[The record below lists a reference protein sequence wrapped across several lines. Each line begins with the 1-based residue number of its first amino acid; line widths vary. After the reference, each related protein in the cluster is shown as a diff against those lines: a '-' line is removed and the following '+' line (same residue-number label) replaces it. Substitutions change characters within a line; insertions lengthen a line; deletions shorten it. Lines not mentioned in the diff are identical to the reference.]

1 MCGSANKGKK
11 RVLGVLDLKV
21 QMVVSQPVS
30 AENLTQLLWKNKC
43 Y

>member
-11 RVLGVLDLKV
+11 RVPDVLDLKL

-30 AENLTQLLWKNKC
+30 AEN
-43 Y
+43 